1 MNRCFYIGLAIFTG
15 LWVLSAQ
22 VSADTNAAD
31 MSAITSHAITM
42 HGKPKYP
49 ADFAGFEYTS
59 ANAVK
64 GGQLR
69 LGVQGTFDSLNP
81 YIAKGTPGDY
91 ISLIYDSLTVSA
103 SDEAFSRYGLVAET
117 IELPEDRSWVIYNL
131 RRNAKFHDGKALT
144 AEDVVFSF
152 NLLMEKGSPFFQSY
166 YREVKSVEA
175 LNLYKVKFSF
185 ANTDNREL
193 ALIVG
198 ELPILPK
205 HFWQDLDF
213 DKSTL
218 DIPLGS
224 GPYQIHSVEQGRKLV
239 FKRNK
244 NYWGQS
250 LAVNRGTYNFD
261 TIQVDYYKDAVVLLE
276 ALKAGQFDFRLENS
290 AKQWATGYTGNAIDS
305 GKLVKKEIPHQIPTG
320 MQSFVLNLRKPIFQD
335 IKVRQALN
343 YAFDFEWSNKNLF
356 YDAYT
361 RTHSYFSN
369 SELASS
375 GIPTG
380 REKEILLAYQQ
391 QLPDSIFT
399 EPFTLPTSKGNGHN
413 RANLRTAMKLL
424 KQAGWHVKNNQLV
437 NARGEVFRFE
447 IMLAQPTFERVVN
460 PYVKTL
466 KKLGIEATVRHVE
479 VSQYINRIRNF
490 DFDIIVGGIGQSLS
504 PGNEQIEFWHSSRV
518 DQPGSRNRAGIANP
532 VIDDLIALVVAAPN
546 REELIARTRALD
558 RVLLSQH
565 YMIPQWYLSSHRIAY
580 WDKFKQPDVSP
591 KYDPGYQQGL
601 WTWWLDSNANIK
613 AEQP

>member
-1 MNRCFYIGLAIFTG
+1 MNRYFSLGLVILSG
-15 LWVLSAQ
+15 LCVFSTQ
-22 VSADTNAAD
+22 VGAEAEIATVK
-31 MSAITSHAITM
+31 ISHAITM
-42 HGKPKYP
+42 HGSPKYP
-49 ADFAGFEYTS
+49 ANFKGFDYT
-59 ANAVK
+59 AEQATK

-91 ISLIYDSLTVSA
+91 IALIYDSLTVSS

-117 IELPEDRSWVIYNL
+117 IELPADRSWVIYNL
-131 RRNAKFHDGKALT
+131 RQNAQFHDGKAIT
-144 AEDVVFSF
+144 ADDVVFSF

-166 YREVKSVEA
+166 YSQVATVEA
-175 LNLYKVKFSF
+175 LNPHKVKFSF
-185 ANTDNREL
+185 SNTDNREL

-205 HFWQDLDF
+205 HVWQDQNF
-213 DKSTL
+213 AKSTL

-224 GPYQIHSVEQGRKLV
+224 GPYKIKTVEQGRKLI
-239 FKRNK
+239 FERNK

-290 AKQWATGYTGNAIDS
+290 AKQWATGYTGNAIDNGQLIKREVS
-305 GKLVKKEIPHQIPTG
+305 HEIPTG
-320 MQSFVLNLRKPIFQD
+320 MQSFVLNLRNPIFQD

-343 YAFDFEWSNKNLF
+343 HAFDFEWSNKNLF
-356 YDAYT
+356 YGAYT
-361 RTHSYFSN
+361 RTESYFSN

-380 REKEILLAYQQ
+380 REKQILLAYQE
-391 QLPDSIFT
+391 QLPASIFT
-399 EPFTLPTSKGNGHN
+399 TPFTLPSSKGSGHN
-413 RANLRTAMKLL
+413 RTNLRTAMNLL
-424 KQAGWHVKNNQLV
+424 KQAGWHVKNNQLI
-437 NARGEVFRFE
+437 NSHGDVFRFE

-460 PYVKTL
+460 PYVKAL

-479 VSQYINRIRNF
+479 VSQYINRVRSFNF
-490 DFDIIVGGIGQSLS
+490 DVIVGGVGQSLS

-518 DQPGSRNRAGIANP
+518 DQPGSRNRSGIANP
-532 VIDDLIALVVAAPN
+532 VVDALIAQVVAAPN
-546 REELIARTRALD
+546 RQELIYRTRALD

-565 YMIPQWYLSSHRIAY
+565 YVIPQWHLSSHRIAY
-580 WDKFKQPDVSP
+580 WDKFSRPDVSP
-591 KYDPGYQQGL
+591 KYDPGYQHGL
-601 WTWWLDSNANIK
+601 WTWWVDNNKANTTTP
-613 AEQP
+613 ER